1 MTQVTYGASIYTFVE
16 LLHPQEQER
25 HHNYYVYVCN
35 SKSQYI
41 TLGILYGYKGV
52 LQVASLVFAFLI
64 RKIQVKGLNNAMYI
78 VGAIYVTSIMLL
90 IAILSTY
97 LPALAGHH
105 INYFAALF
113 GLGLL
118 VGATVI
124 LLLVFVPK
132 VSLCQLALVNWF
144 TTYSIIFN
152 TVAGTLTTS
161 MAVLGSQ

>member
-1 MTQVTYGASIYTFVE
+1 M
-16 LLHPQEQER
+16 
-25 HHNYYVYVCN
+25 CN

-132 VSLCQLALVNWF
+132 VSLCQLVLVYTVNWL
-144 TTYSIIFN
+144 TTYSISFN